1 MLHPPTPPLLTTNP
15 ALSTAKLGRSGGN
28 AYPILESK
36 GKTVSSQ
43 KVKGR
48 KPLWF
53 AIISIV
59 AWLGISSA
67 MGPLFGNLSSVQKND
82 NADFLPAHVEAQK
95 FSDAYKSFT
104 VNANKNLPALV
115 LFEGDVT
122 QEKIAATNIFLN
134 TIATQPLVTKDG
146 KAISGVT
153 KTIGDYL
160 TKGEKI
166 FAFPS
171 QDGKALLANVPF
183 DNSNAGSQLSNKKPA
198 LPAVVDSIRYYTGK
212 FSSTQG
218 FTSHVTGFAA
228 IFADLFGAFGGIDS
242 TLLLTTV
249 IVVALI
255 LIVVYRSP
263 VLWILPLFTAITAE
277 SLAGGIIYLLAKHNV
292 ITLDGQSQGIL
303 SVLVIGAATDYALL
317 LIARYREELHL
328 HDSRFEAMKKAWRGV
343 VEPIVA
349 SGSTVTLGLL
359 VLLFA
364 QLKNSRGLGPVGAIG
379 IVSSMVT
386 VLTFLPALLVVFGRW
401 IFWPKIPRHDDH
413 DEKLT
418 GIWSKVAHATA
429 KSPKKFAI
437 ITTVILLVFAGMITT
452 LKATGIST
460 TQGFTTHPDSLVGQ
474 DLLLKHF
481 PGGQSQPT
489 QILIS
494 QGKAPEAIA
503 ALQKVKGVS
512 SVTPEVVGQAIPG
525 QPMPPVK
532 VVNGNVVLDA
542 TLSVPADSSA
552 GRALVPTIRNVVHAI
567 EAQSLVGG
575 ISATFYDVDVASAH
589 DRNLIIPIVLLLIA
603 IILGLLLR
611 SIFAAAVLLVTV
623 IVSFVA
629 TLGVSALVFNHI
641 FKFAGADTGF
651 PLFTFIFLVAL
662 GIDYNIFLMT
672 RVREESIKLGTRA
685 GVTKGVTVTGGVI
698 TSAGIVLAAT
708 FTVLGV
714 LPLVA
719 LAEIAFA
726 VAFGVL
732 LDTLVVRSI
741 LVPALVHIIGPKIW
755 WPSKLS
761 REGK

>member
-1 MLHPPTPPLLTTNP
+1 M
-15 ALSTAKLGRSGGN
+15 AAKLSRSKKPYLAPPYG
-28 AYPILESK
+28 EK
-36 GKTVSSQ
+36 GLSVST
-43 KVKGR
+43 KVKAR

-53 AIISIV
+53 AIITIV
-59 AWLGISSA
+59 IWFGISGVV
-67 MGPLFGNLSSVQKND
+67 GPLFGNLSSVQKND

-95 FSDAYKSFT
+95 FADAYKSFT
-104 VNANKNLPALV
+104 VNANKALPALV
-115 LFEGDVT
+115 LFEGDVSADKT
-122 QEKIAATNIFLN
+122 AATNIFLN
-134 TIATQPLVTKDG
+134 TLAAQPLVTKDG
-146 KAISGVT
+146 KAIVGVH
-153 KTIGDYL
+153 KTIGEYL
-160 TKGEKI
+160 TAGEKI

-183 DNSNAGSQLSNKKPA
+183 DNTNAGSQLSNKKPA
-198 LPAVVDSIRYYTGK
+198 LPAVVDSIRFYTGEFAK
-212 FSSTQG
+212 AHG

-249 IVVALI
+249 LVVAII
-255 LIVVYRSP
+255 LIIVYRSP
-263 VLWILPLFTAITAE
+263 VLWILPLFTALIAE
-277 SLAGGIIYLLAKHNV
+277 LLAGGVIYVLAKHNV

-328 HDSRFEAMKKAWRGV
+328 HDSRYESMKKAWRGV

-359 VLLFA
+359 VLLLC

-379 IVSSMVT
+379 IISSMIT
-386 VLTFLPALLVVFGRW
+386 VLTLLPALLLVFGRW

-418 GIWSKVAHATA
+418 GIWSKVANATA
-429 KSPKKFAI
+429 RSPKKFAI
-437 ITTVILLVFAGMITT
+437 ITTVILLIFASLITT
-452 LKATGIST
+452 LKANGIST

-474 DLLLKHF
+474 ELLLKHF

-494 QGKAPEAIA
+494 QSKAAQA
-503 ALQKVKGVS
+503 TSVLQGISGVS
-512 SVTPEVVGQAIPG
+512 SVAPELDGQAIPG
-525 QPMPPVK
+525 QPLPPVK
-532 VVNGNVVLDA
+532 VVSGNVVLDA
-542 TLSVPADSSA
+542 TLSVPADSSQ
-552 GRALVPTIRNVVHAI
+552 GRDLVPTIRAAVHKIDA
-567 EAQSLVGG
+567 ASLVGG

-589 DRNLIIPIVLLLIA
+589 DRNLVIPIVLVLIA

-611 SIFAAAVLLVTV
+611 SVLAAALLLVTV

-629 TLGVSALVFNHI
+629 TLGVSAVFFNHI

-672 RVREESIKLGTRA
+672 RVREEAIKLGTRA

-741 LVPALVHIIGPKIW
+741 LVPALVHVLGPKIW

-761 REGK
+761 REEKQ

>member
-1 MLHPPTPPLLTTNP
+1 V
-15 ALSTAKLGRSGGN
+15 SS
-28 AYPILESK
+28 S
-36 GKTVSSQ
+36 TVS
-43 KVKGR
+43 KVKAR

-53 AIISIV
+53 AIITIIV
-59 AWLGISSA
+59 WFGISGA
-67 MGPLFGNLSSVQKND
+67 VGPLFGNLSSVQKND
-82 NADFLPAHVEAQK
+82 NADFLPPHVEAQK

-104 VNANKNLPALV
+104 VNANKSLPALV
-115 LFEGDVT
+115 LFEGSVT
-122 QEKIAATNIFLN
+122 QEKVMATNVFFASISS
-134 TIATQPLVTKDG
+134 QPLVTKDG
-146 KAISGVT
+146 KALSGVN
-153 KTIGDYL
+153 KKIGDFL
-160 TKGEKI
+160 TPGEKI

-183 DNSNAGSQLSNKKPA
+183 DNTNAGAQLDNKKPA
-198 LPAVVDSIRYYTGK
+198 LPAVVDAIRFYTGQFAK
-212 FSSTQG
+212 TNG

-242 TLLLTTV
+242 TLLITTV
-249 IVVALI
+249 LVVALI

-263 VLWILPLFTAITAE
+263 VLWILPLMTALIAE
-277 SLAGGIIYLLAKHNV
+277 SLAGGIIYLLAKRDI
-292 ITLDGQSQGIL
+292 ITVDGQSQGIL

-328 HDSRFEAMKKAWRGV
+328 HDSRFDAMKKAWRGV
-343 VEPIVA
+343 LEPIVA
-349 SGSTVTLGLL
+349 SGSTVTIGLL
-359 VLLFA
+359 VLLLC

-379 IVSSMVT
+379 IVSSMIT
-386 VLTFLPALLVVFGRW
+386 VLTLLPALLVVFGRW

-437 ITTVILLVFAGMITT
+437 ITTVILLVFASLITT
-452 LKATGIST
+452 LKANGIST

-474 DLLLKHF
+474 ELLLKHF

-489 QILIS
+489 QILIK
-494 QGKAPEAIA
+494 QTKMAEGTA
-503 ALQKVKGVS
+503 ALKGISGVS
-512 SVTPEVVGQAIPG
+512 SVTTELAGQAIPG
-525 QPMPPVK
+525 QPLPALK

-552 GRALVPTIRNVVHAI
+552 GRELIPTIRSTVHAI
-567 EAQSLVGG
+567 DAQSLVGG
-575 ISATFYDVDVASAH
+575 ISATFYDVDIASAR
-589 DRNLIIPIVLLLIA
+589 DRNLVIPIVLILIA

-611 SIFAAAVLLVTV
+611 SIFAAAILLATV

-672 RVREESIKLGTRA
+672 RVREESIKIGTRA

-755 WPSKLS
+755 WPSKLAQES
-761 REGK
+761 K